1 MPFPSLR
8 VKWKKW
14 NKTKTVTIFFFF
26 YIHLA
31 FFFYSIFC
39 VHWWSSWQADALE
52 VTQLFLS
59 LEAVKVGVCEGVKQK
74 KDEKEKMKK
83 KKKLLGKACTLLA
96 TYSSGGGATYG
107 LSRFNTSQLYP
118 MFTFS
123 PAEWPVVRVLLK
135 GKSVSPPL
143 HMIAQE
149 PLQSHSFWPR

>member
-1 MPFPSLR
+1 MHIYVDRARMLAWVGIVMATCICLFPPSVWSEKNGIKQKQSLF
-8 VKWKKW
+8 
-14 NKTKTVTIFFFF
+14 FFFF

-83 KKKLLGKACTLLA
+83 KKKITWKSMYTPSYIFKWWGSNIWIKSLQYLPALSNVYVQPCWVTCCAC
-96 TYSSGGGATYG
+96 
-107 LSRFNTSQLYP
+107 
-118 MFTFS
+118 
-123 PAEWPVVRVLLK
+123 
-135 GKSVSPPL
+135 
-143 HMIAQE
+143 IAQG
-149 PLQSHSFWPR
+149 